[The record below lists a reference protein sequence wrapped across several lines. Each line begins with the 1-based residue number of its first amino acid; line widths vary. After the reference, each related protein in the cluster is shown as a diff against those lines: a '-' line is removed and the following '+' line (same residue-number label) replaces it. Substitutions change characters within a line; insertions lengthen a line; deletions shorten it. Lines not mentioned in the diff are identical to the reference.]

1 VQVYGV
7 GGSSGDVVEHAG
19 AASGSGLGSLRGG
32 RFRCGSGGGRGSGA
46 LWGAGDCGTHEVGGD
61 VAPVGHGS
69 GCNVSECAGGDL
81 YGCGCH
87 NLAFVLLFA
96 VSNYAFLLLLSS
108 YNFAFL

>member
-1 VQVYGV
+1 MAVMGWFV
-7 GGSSGDVVEHAG
+7 GSGGNVIEHAG

-32 RFRCGSGGGRGSGA
+32 RFWRWGGGGCGSGA

-69 GCNVSECAGGDL
+69 GCNVSECARGDL

-87 NLAFVLLFA
+87 IFYFCRSLQGKIILP
-96 VSNYAFLLLLSS
+96 
-108 YNFAFL
+108 